1 MECWKYMCTSLYMF
15 DRKKTESWNEKMNA
29 RERKSDNKQ
38 CLPES
43 EEGPHRIKI
52 WSIKRNI
59 GYIWRPKT
67 KTHRYAETKRNN
79 VNKTYVL
86 LQTTGDK
93 DETNIVIIRKSFR
106 TSQHGTQNLKTHNSR
121 EPMIRKHTH
130 GLEDE
135 HRV

>member
-1 MECWKYMCTSLYMF
+1 MF

-29 RERKSDNKQ
+29 RERKSGNKQ

-43 EEGPHRIKI
+43 EDGLHRIKI

-93 DETNIVIIRKSFR
+93 DETNIVIIQKSFR

-121 EPMIRKHTH
+121 SENTH
-130 GLEDE
+130 MG
-135 HRV
+135 